1 MNLSITHIIMT
12 YNIQDRETGTVID
25 TVSTLEE
32 AERTVE
38 QYENTDKIDGN
49 FTVDFYEIVGN
60 E

>member
-1 MNLSITHIIMT
+1 MT